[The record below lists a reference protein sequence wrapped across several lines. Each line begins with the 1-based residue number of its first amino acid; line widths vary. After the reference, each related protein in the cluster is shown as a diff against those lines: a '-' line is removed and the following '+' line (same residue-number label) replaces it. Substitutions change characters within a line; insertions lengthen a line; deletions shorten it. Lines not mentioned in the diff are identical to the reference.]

1 MMKGILDTIPIGWWG
16 SKMAKYRVVLIVQDY
31 VDANSQDEAVEIA
44 NLEMENG
51 EIIADRLD
59 EESDDD

>member
-1 MMKGILDTIPIGWWG
+1 MPR
-16 SKMAKYRVVLIVQDY
+16 YRVVLIVQDY

-51 EIIADRLD
+51 EIIVDRLD
-59 EESDDD
+59 GDEEADDE

>member
-1 MMKGILDTIPIGWWG
+1 MPR
-16 SKMAKYRVVLIVQDY
+16 YRVVLIVQDY
-31 VDANSQDEAVEIA
+31 VEANSQDEAVEIA

-59 EESDDD
+59 EEADDE

>member
-1 MMKGILDTIPIGWWG
+1 MPR
-16 SKMAKYRVVLIVQDY
+16 YRVVLIVQDY

-51 EIIADRLD
+51 EIIVDRLGEETDD
-59 EESDDD
+59 EQI

>member
-1 MMKGILDTIPIGWWG
+1 MPR
-16 SKMAKYRVVLIVQDY
+16 YRVVLIVQDY

-51 EIIADRLD
+51 EIIVDRLD
-59 EESDDD
+59 EKDEDDE

>member
-1 MMKGILDTIPIGWWG
+1 MPR
-16 SKMAKYRVVLIVQDY
+16 YRVVLIVQDY

-51 EIIADRLD
+51 EIIVDRLD
-59 EESDDD
+59 EETDDDDD

>member
-1 MMKGILDTIPIGWWG
+1 MPR
-16 SKMAKYRVVLIVQDY
+16 YRVVLIVQDY

-51 EIIADRLD
+51 EIIVDRLD
-59 EESDDD
+59 EEEADDE

>member
-1 MMKGILDTIPIGWWG
+1 
-16 SKMAKYRVVLIVQDY
+16 MAKYRVVLIVQDY
-31 VDANSQDEAVEIA
+31 VEADSQDEAVEIA

-59 EESDDD
+59 GEEADDGEV